1 MTKTYFLKIFNYN
14 VWANR
19 KIMMALINQN
29 VSDEKILSIFAH
41 LVSAQ
46 FIWLNRLKDLSKSEY
61 LLWGNYSLDQLK
73 EMVEKAAEQWLE
85 FIKTTETFDRELK
98 YTNYVGDFY
107 ETNISNIMIH
117 LVNHGSYHRG
127 QVALLLRE
135 KGYEP
140 VNTDMI
146 TYDRVLRG
154 QLKE

>member
-61 LLWGNYSLDQLK
+61 LLWGNYSPDQLK

-85 FIKTTETFDRELK
+85 FINTTETFDRELK

-107 ETNISNIMIH
+107 ETNISDIMIH